1 MCDIPKEINAFLNK
15 NEFILFL
22 GSYDTKNRNLV
33 GNISTLP
40 CNISKNKDGYNIR
53 PAQFYYVSDKNRP
66 NIKFLYETYTIS
78 SYKDNNLEKKI
89 GEITWN
95 GLYPDNGSEGISKS
109 SIQSFVVLGKSG
121 IYQCVTRVIID
132 FRKSTE
138 RIIYF
143 IGK

>member
-1 MCDIPKEINAFLNK
+1 MFDIPNEIIAFLHK
-15 NEFILFL
+15 NEVLLFL
-22 GSYDTKNRNLV
+22 GSYDTINRNVV

-40 CNISKNKDGYNIR
+40 CDISINKDGYNIR
-53 PAQFYYVSDKNRP
+53 PAQYYYVSDKNRP
-66 NIKFLYETYTIS
+66 TIKFLYETYTIS

-95 GLYPDNGSEGISKS
+95 GLYPDNGSEGITTS
-109 SIQSFVVLGKSG
+109 SIQPFVVLGKSG
-121 IYQCVTRVIID
+121 IYKCVTKVIID
-132 FRKSTE
+132 FRKGTE